1 MKHPS
6 KLPPLL
12 IAAALLTA
20 YLIWF
25 LAPLAFVERES
36 ATVAPTGFD
45 AIYTAGIGE
54 VIVAVVLLLLVGML
68 GWWKFIG
75 FKPSEAGGLKF
86 VWLPLLY
93 TLLLIA
99 LAAGFARSSA
109 TPLLEVFEYHQ
120 LALLLLISF
129 LVGLNEETIFRG
141 FLFQGLASRLGP
153 FLTILLCG
161 VLFGMFHLVNLITG
175 QPLDTTL
182 SQVVQAGS
190 MGFMYAALRLRLGS
204 IWPLILLHGFW
215 DFAISMMQQNAQM
228 TGLEVGPQSGFH
240 PAMGLPMLLYGLFVY
255 WRWTVWKR
263 PLSDI
268 T

>member
-12 IAAALLTA
+12 TAAALLTA
-20 YLIWF
+20 YLAWF
-25 LAPLAFVERES
+25 LAPIFFVDPKSS
-36 ATVAPTGFD
+36 AVAPAGFD
-45 AIYTAGIGE
+45 AIYNAGIGE

-75 FKPSEAGGLKF
+75 LKASNAGGLKF

-99 LAAGFARSSA
+99 LAVGLARSNA
-109 TPLLEVFEYHQ
+109 IPLLEVFEYHQ

-129 LVGLNEETIFRG
+129 LVGFNEETIFRG

-153 FLTILLCG
+153 FLTILLSG

-182 SQVVQAGS
+182 SQVAQAGS

-215 DFAISMMQQNAQM
+215 DFSVSIMQQSAQM

-240 PAMGLPMLLYGLFVY
+240 PAMGLPLFLYGLFVY
-255 WRWTVWKR
+255 WRWSVWKM
-263 PLSDI
+263 P
-268 T
+268 